1 MKFTYAYKT
10 SDGRRHEAAIDAE
23 SREAVFESLRAQGI
37 RPIKVVAADGSKAN
51 GEETRRGSRLPTRV
65 LFVLIVLLVLSLV
78 VGAWLALRGGA
89 EAPPMPGQ
97 LDAAQSFLT
106 SQTRRYPIGD
116 AAVIE
121 KGILT
126 GWSEVF
132 PKEGERFFASF
143 AVPGVK
149 AGQRNTTVA
158 EIEAAL
164 ARKVAAAEADGME
177 ARQIKSMVEG
187 MKAEARAYIKAGG
200 SIVEYG
206 KRLTE
211 RQDAEIAIY
220 ERAKADF
227 EAARK
232 TKPEGELVAY
242 WEAIND
248 KLRNLGIKLVPLGN
262 QAKE

>member
-1 MKFTYAYKT
+1 M
-10 SDGRRHEAAIDAE
+10 
-23 SREAVFESLRAQGI
+23 
-37 RPIKVVAADGSKAN
+37 
-51 GEETRRGSRLPTRV
+51 RRGSPLSARV
-65 LFVLIVLLVLSLV
+65 LFVLSVPFVLSLA
-78 VGAWLALRGGA
+78 VGAWLALRGGSA
-89 EAPPMPGQ
+89 ALLRPPGQ
-97 LDAAQSFLT
+97 PDAAQSFLT
-106 SQTRRYPIGD
+106 AQTRRYPIGD

-132 PKEGERFFASF
+132 PEEGERFFASF

-164 ARKVAAAEADGME
+164 ARRVAATEADGME

-206 KRLTE
+206 RRLTE

-220 ERAKADF
+220 NRAKADF

-232 TKPEGELVAY
+232 SKPDAELVAY

-248 KLRNLGIKLVPLGN
+248 KLRNLGIRLVPLGN

>member
-1 MKFTYAYKT
+1 MKYTYAYKT

-23 SREAVFESLRAQGI
+23 SREAVFEALRAKGI

-51 GEETRRGSRLPTRV
+51 GEEVRRGSPLSARVLIVLSV
-65 LFVLIVLLVLSLV
+65 LFVLSLAV
-78 VGAWLALRGGA
+78 VAWLALRGGA
-89 EAPPMPGQ
+89 ADPSRPSGQ
-97 LDAAQSFLT
+97 PDAAQSFLT

-132 PKEGERFFASF
+132 PEEGERFFASF

-164 ARKVAAAEADGME
+164 ARKVAATEADGME

-187 MKAEARAYIKAGG
+187 MKAEARAYIAAGG
-200 SIVEYG
+200 TIVEYG

-220 ERAKADF
+220 ERTKADL
-227 EAARK
+227 ERAKETMHGNA
-232 TKPEGELVAY
+232 LINY
-242 WEAIND
+242 WESQND
-248 KLRNLGIKLVPLGN
+248 KLRNLGIRPLTL
-262 QAKE
+262 ESLE